1 MQEEVVGMIF
11 RMMDRGG
18 VVVAHLGAM
27 EEPRGDSPEAHLGG
41 PGEAPGVRAV
51 GLAVPP
57 EALEAPVECR
67 VEQDRRTEL

>member
-1 MQEEVVGMIF
+1 MQEEVAGMIF
-11 RMMDRGG
+11 RTTDRGD

-41 PGEAPGVRAV
+41 PGEAPGV
-51 GLAVPP
+51 LAVLP

>member
-18 VVVAHLGAM
+18 VVVAHLGVM
-27 EEPRGDSPEAHLGG
+27 EERRGDSPEAHLGG
-41 PGEAPGVRAV
+41 PGEVPEVQVG

-57 EALEAPVECR
+57 GALEVPVECR
-67 VEQDRRTEL
+67 VGQGRRIGL